1 MASSLISTL
10 GELFVYL
17 GIASG
22 LTTLNLPLG
31 PLAVSYLLVGLVTN
45 FFRGW
50 VTDLT
55 TAIFEKKMGI
65 QLEQKVHPGRSNIM
79 TRIRIEKGTG
89 GWGGPLE
96 LEATPGKKI
105 VYITAGTR
113 PAIVDKLAQLTGWQ
127 AIDGFKEGEPAEAEI
142 GVAVIDC
149 GGTLRCGIYPK
160 RRIPTINIHST
171 GKSGP
176 LAQYIVEDIYVSGVK
191 EENITV
197 VGEATPQPSSVG
209 RDYDT
214 SKKITEQSDGLLAKV
229 GMGMGSAV
237 AVLFQSGRDT
247 IDTVLKT
254 ILPFMA
260 FVSALIGIIMASG
273 LGDWIAHGLAP
284 LASHPLGAGHAG
296 AHLLLPAAFTFP
308 RPRRSY
314 RTGYRRIDWRADWS
328 RQYSAASGFYLH
340 CLPSTRR
347 RPATSS
353 RSVCRWRKLVRTRF
367 ASVSLLFW

>member
-1 MASSLISTL
+1 
-10 GELFVYL
+10 
-17 GIASG
+17 
-22 LTTLNLPLG
+22 
-31 PLAVSYLLVGLVTN
+31 
-45 FFRGW
+45 
-50 VTDLT
+50 
-55 TAIFEKKMGI
+55 
-65 QLEQKVHPGRSNIM
+65 M
-79 TRIRIEKGTG
+79 THIRIEKGTG

-96 LEATPGKKI
+96 LKATPGKKI

-197 VGEATPQPSSVG
+197 VGDATPQPSSVG

-229 GMGMGSAV
+229 GMGMGSTV

-284 LASHPLGAGHAG
+284 LAS
-296 AHLLLPAAFTFP
+296 TFP

-328 RQYSAASGFYLH
+328 RQYSAASGFTGTVCHQRAGGLRLHPGRFVAGGSPSGHGSRRCPFCTGEPLFNRRADCTDRLVCLRFYL
-340 CLPSTRR
+340 SIEAET
-347 RPATSS
+347 
-353 RSVCRWRKLVRTRF
+353 
-367 ASVSLLFW
+367 

>member
-1 MASSLISTL
+1 
-10 GELFVYL
+10 
-17 GIASG
+17 
-22 LTTLNLPLG
+22 
-31 PLAVSYLLVGLVTN
+31 
-45 FFRGW
+45 
-50 VTDLT
+50 
-55 TAIFEKKMGI
+55 
-65 QLEQKVHPGRSNIM
+65 M
-79 TRIRIEKGTG
+79 THIRIEKGTG

-96 LEATPGKKI
+96 LKATPGKKI

-197 VGEATPQPSSVG
+197 VGDATPQPSSVG

-229 GMGMGSAV
+229 GMGMGSTV

-284 LASHPLGAGHAG
+284 LASHPLGLVMLAQRAGGLRLHPGRFVAG
-296 AHLLLPAAFTFP
+296 GSPSGHGS
-308 RPRRSY
+308 RRGPFC
-314 RTGYRRIDWRADWS
+314 TGEPLFNRRADCTD
-328 RQYSAASGFYLH
+328 RLVCLRFYL
-340 CLPSTRR
+340 SIEAET
-347 RPATSS
+347 
-353 RSVCRWRKLVRTRF
+353 
-367 ASVSLLFW
+367 

>member
-1 MASSLISTL
+1 MS
-10 GELFVYL
+10 
-17 GIASG
+17 
-22 LTTLNLPLG
+22 
-31 PLAVSYLLVGLVTN
+31 
-45 FFRGW
+45 
-50 VTDLT
+50 
-55 TAIFEKKMGI
+55 
-65 QLEQKVHPGRSNIM
+65 
-79 TRIRIEKGTG
+79 RIRIEKGTS

-96 LEATPGKKI
+96 LDVIEGKKI

-113 PAIVDKLAQLTGWQ
+113 PAIVDRLVELTGWQ

-149 GGTLRCGIYPK
+149 GGTLRCGLYPK

-176 LAQYIVEDIYVSGVK
+176 MAQYIVEDIYVSGVK
-191 EENITV
+191 VENIQLI
-197 VGEATPQPSSVG
+197 ESSAKPQSPRASTAP
-209 RDYDT
+209 REYDT

-284 LASHPLGAGHAG
+284 LASHPLGLVTLALICSFPLLSPFLGPGAVIAQVIGVLIGVQIGLGHIPP
-296 AHLLLPAAFTFP
+296 HLALPALFAINAQAACDFIPVGLSLAEARQDTVRVGVPSVLVSRFL
-308 RPRRSY
+308 
-314 RTGYRRIDWRADWS
+314 TGAPTVLIAWFV
-328 RQYSAASGFYLH
+328 SGFIYQ
-340 CLPSTRR
+340 
-347 RPATSS
+347 
-353 RSVCRWRKLVRTRF
+353 
-367 ASVSLLFW
+367 

>member
-1 MASSLISTL
+1 
-10 GELFVYL
+10 
-17 GIASG
+17 
-22 LTTLNLPLG
+22 
-31 PLAVSYLLVGLVTN
+31 
-45 FFRGW
+45 
-50 VTDLT
+50 
-55 TAIFEKKMGI
+55 
-65 QLEQKVHPGRSNIM
+65 M

-197 VGEATPQPSSVG
+197 VGDATPQPSSVG

-284 LASHPLGAGHAG
+284 LASHPLGLVMLALICSFPLLSPFLGPG
-296 AHLLLPAAFTFP
+296 AVIAQVIGVLIGVQIGLGNIPPHLALPALFAINAQADLEEYCFIHCHGELKGALHPGLQFSLGQHRYPVTAVGSVAEDNLRELGHVTLRFDGLNEAEFP
-308 RPRRSY
+308 GTVHVAGPVPDDIAP
-314 RTGYRRIDWRADWS
+314 G
-328 RQYSAASGFYLH
+328 
-340 CLPSTRR
+340 
-347 RPATSS
+347 
-353 RSVCRWRKLVRTRF
+353 SVLKF
-367 ASVSLLFW
+367 ESVKE

>member
-1 MASSLISTL
+1 
-10 GELFVYL
+10 
-17 GIASG
+17 
-22 LTTLNLPLG
+22 
-31 PLAVSYLLVGLVTN
+31 
-45 FFRGW
+45 
-50 VTDLT
+50 
-55 TAIFEKKMGI
+55 
-65 QLEQKVHPGRSNIM
+65 M
-79 TRIRIEKGTG
+79 TRIRIEKGVG

-96 LEATPGKKI
+96 LDATGEKKI

-113 PAIVDKLAQLTGWQ
+113 PAIVDKLRELTGWE
-127 AIDGFKEGEPAEAEI
+127 AVDGFKEGEPPEAEI

-160 RRIPTINIHST
+160 RRIPTVNIHAT

-176 LAQYIVEDIYVSGVK
+176 LAQYILEDIYVSGVK
-191 EENITV
+191 EENISLA
-197 VGEATPQPSSVG
+197 GESDAPAKKSAP
-209 RDYDT
+209 REYDT

-284 LASHPLGAGHAG
+284 LASHPLGLVTLALICSFPLLSPFLGPG
-296 AHLLLPAAFTFP
+296 AVIAQVIGVLIGVQIGLGNIPPHLALPALFAINAQAACDFIPVGLSLAEARQDTVRVGVPSVLVSRFL
-308 RPRRSY
+308 
-314 RTGYRRIDWRADWS
+314 TGAPTVLIAWFV
-328 RQYSAASGFYLH
+328 SGFIYQ
-340 CLPSTRR
+340 
-347 RPATSS
+347 
-353 RSVCRWRKLVRTRF
+353 
-367 ASVSLLFW
+367 

>member
-1 MASSLISTL
+1 
-10 GELFVYL
+10 
-17 GIASG
+17 
-22 LTTLNLPLG
+22 
-31 PLAVSYLLVGLVTN
+31 
-45 FFRGW
+45 
-50 VTDLT
+50 
-55 TAIFEKKMGI
+55 
-65 QLEQKVHPGRSNIM
+65 M

-284 LASHPLGAGHAG
+284 LASHPLGLVMLALICSFPLLSPFLGPG
-296 AHLLLPAAFTFP
+296 AVIAQVIGVLIGVQIET
-308 RPRRSY
+308 
-314 RTGYRRIDWRADWS
+314 
-328 RQYSAASGFYLH
+328 RQYSAASGFTGTVCHQRAGGLRLHPGRFVAGGSSSGHGSRRCPFCSGEPLFNRRANCTDRLVCLRFYL
-340 CLPSTRR
+340 SIEAET
-347 RPATSS
+347 
-353 RSVCRWRKLVRTRF
+353 
-367 ASVSLLFW
+367 